1 MTKPTSSITLVLSLI
16 YILLYISY
24 ILHLLRDTYCRQ
36 EPRLVLLYLAF
47 VNFYTAL
54 YFRRRLLRLRN
65 RHGTT
70 LILLRRGLG
79 YSAIFLG
86 AVLLALFFYS
96 FAQAGITLPQAA
108 VVGLVIAVAAY
119 FFYRVIVLHLVDDEE
134 QEMHVEICS
143 RPPI

>member
-1 MTKPTSSITLVLSLI
+1 MI
-16 YILLYISY
+16 
-24 ILHLLRDTYCRQ
+24 
-36 EPRLVLLYLAF
+36 LLYLAS

-54 YFRRRLLRLRN
+54 YCRRRLLRLRH

-70 LILLRRGLG
+70 LLLRRGLG

-86 AVLLALFFYS
+86 AFLLALFLYS

-108 VVGLVIAVAAY
+108 GVGLVIAVAAY
-119 FFYRVIVLHLVDDEE
+119 FLYRVIVLHLEDDDEE

>member
-24 ILHLLRDTYCRQ
+24 ILHLLRDTYCRH
-36 EPRLVLLYLAF
+36 EPRLILLYLAF

-54 YFRRRLLRLRN
+54 YFRRRLLRLRH

-70 LILLRRGLG
+70 LLLRRGLG

-86 AVLLALFFYS
+86 AFLLALFLYS
-96 FAQAGITLPQAA
+96 FAQASITLPQAA
-108 VVGLVIAVAAY
+108 GVGLVIAVAAY